1 MTSVKNKN
9 KIYSKF
15 CKAKDQKRKDLRY
28 RELKIYRIILLNLTK
43 KSKENYYEEFVKK
56 EKQNLIKISQGIRD
70 IILIK
75 KHNRVQSTFLK
86 IKLQFKY

>member
-56 EKQNLIKISQGIRD
+56 KKQFNQDFARNTRYHSH
-70 IILIK
+70 K
-75 KHNRVQSTFLK
+75 KT
-86 IKLQFKY
+86 